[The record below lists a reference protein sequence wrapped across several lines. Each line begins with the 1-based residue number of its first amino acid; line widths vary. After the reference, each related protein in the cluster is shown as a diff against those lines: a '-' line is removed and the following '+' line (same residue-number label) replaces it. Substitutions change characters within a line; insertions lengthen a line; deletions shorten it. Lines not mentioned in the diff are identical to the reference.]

1 MKLTRTEINSNNRM
15 KTIVRNFTSMFR
27 KFVTASLLN
36 LLGLSLA
43 FASFFVIMTQVN
55 YDLGYNKSFTEH
67 EKLFRLTMKLGPGM
81 EDYGVTL
88 PRPLVE
94 QMAAAS
100 PHITGYGIEECW
112 TRFDQFLVD
121 DQEYSLDLL
130 CGIHDF
136 MSVFKPTVICGDL
149 KGLNQLPNIV
159 LQRSEAMRI
168 FGTANAVGKTLK
180 YKWVDGWIF
189 NVCAVIEDYPENN
202 ILHGVCFRGTN
213 ECEGDYHNWNYQAY
227 IRVDDTANLPNV
239 ITAMRQKAIE
249 LFKNDF
255 NMKTQQ
261 EEEALQVVLTPIA
274 DTHFAKDLSKDSP
287 NIKSVSRSSVYLLI
301 CFSLLIVVIA
311 AVNFMNFTLAETP
324 LRIRSINTQKV
335 LGASTASLR
344 GSLLAEAVII
354 SLLAFMVAMAMV
366 WLAHDLGLQELVQ
379 GSILLQDNL
388 WLVGIT
394 LLISIVVGLLAGAY
408 PSYYVTSFPP
418 ALVLKGSFGL
428 SPKGRILR
436 TSLICLQ
443 FVVSFMLVIG
453 VGIMYL
459 QSYLI
464 FHTDYGFDKDEVMV
478 VPTAPDT
485 RNHADAIDADLH
497 KIPGIEG
504 ASLAQNVLGSNDSY
518 QTWIRGEGD
527 KHMTFTCIFV
537 DWRFLSVMG
546 IDIVEGRNFRQ
557 TDGDVYIFNESAK
570 KKYPWLAVDKPINDE
585 DMPVVG
591 FCEDIKYSTLRV
603 DDSQQPIAFLV
614 PSRDGYYSKDGFWRN
629 HLLVRVAKG
638 VDKREAKEK
647 VLETLL
653 KYEHDNE
660 LEVSDLRYVDD
671 VLEESYHQER
681 LFTQQILLFSL
692 LAILIS
698 IIGVFGLTMFESEY
712 RRKEIGIRKVF
723 GSSTKEILMMFWRR
737 YLYILLGCFVVA
749 APIGYLVGLHWLE
762 GFAVRT
768 AISPLLFVV
777 SFLLITLITM
787 LTVTYQSWKN
797 ANENPINS
805 IKTE

>member
-1 MKLTRTEINSNNRM
+1 M
-15 KTIVRNFTSMFR
+15 KTIIRNFTSMFR
-27 KFVTASLLN
+27 KFVSASLLN

-94 QMAAAS
+94 QLAAAS
-100 PHITGYGIEECW
+100 PHVKGYGIEEGW
-112 TRFDQFLVD
+112 TRIDQFLVD
-121 DQEYSLDLL
+121 DQEYSLNLVY
-130 CGIHDF
+130 GIHDF

-159 LQRSEAMRI
+159 LPRSEAMRI
-168 FGTANAVGKTLK
+168 FGTVNAVGKTLK
-180 YKWVDGWIF
+180 YKWVEEWIF

-202 ILHGVCFRGTN
+202 FLHGISFRGLNDN
-213 ECEGDYHNWNYQAY
+213 EGNYQNWNYQAY
-227 IRVDDTANLPNV
+227 IRVDDSANLPNV

-249 LFKNDF
+249 LFKDDF
-255 NMKTQQ
+255 NMTTPQ
-261 EEEALQVVLTPIA
+261 EKEALQVVLTPIA

-287 NIKSVSRSSVYLLI
+287 NIKSVNRSSVYLLI
-301 CFSLLIVVIA
+301 CFSLLIVIIA

-354 SLLAFMVAMAMV
+354 SLLAFAGAMAMV

-388 WLVGIT
+388 WLAGIT

-428 SPKGRILR
+428 SPKGRVLR

-464 FHTDYGFDKDEVMV
+464 FHTDYGFDTDEVMV

-485 RNHADAIDADLH
+485 RNHADAIDADLR

-504 ASLAQNVLGSNDSY
+504 ASLAQSVLGSSDRY
-518 QTWIRGEGD
+518 QTWGRGEGD
-527 KHMTFTCIFV
+527 KHMTFACIFV

-557 TDGDVYIFNESAK
+557 TDGDVFIFNESAK

-591 FCEDIKYSTLRV
+591 FCEDIKYTTLRV
-603 DDSQQPIAFLV
+603 DDSQLPIAFLV
-614 PSRDGYYSKDGFWRN
+614 PSRESFFWNDGYWRN
-629 HLLVRVAKG
+629 YLLVRVAKG

-647 VLETLL
+647 VLDVVL
-653 KYEHDNE
+653 KYEHESKPDI
-660 LEVSDLRYVDD
+660 SDLRYVDD
-671 VLEESYHQER
+671 ELEKSYHQER

-749 APIGYLVGLHWLE
+749 APIGYLLGQHWLE

-768 AISPLLFVV
+768 AISPLLFLV
-777 SFLLITLITM
+777 SFLLIALITL

-797 ANENPINS
+797 ANENPVNS

>member
-1 MKLTRTEINSNNRM
+1 M
-15 KTIVRNFTSMFR
+15 KTIIRNFTSMFR
-27 KFVTASLLN
+27 KFVSASLLN

-94 QMAAAS
+94 QLAAAS
-100 PHITGYGIEECW
+100 PHIKGYGIEEGW
-112 TRFDQFLVD
+112 TRVDQYMVD
-121 DQEYSLDLL
+121 DQEYSLNLVF
-130 CGIHDF
+130 GIHDF

-159 LQRSEAMRI
+159 LPRSEAMRI

-180 YKWVDGWIF
+180 YKWVEDWIF

-202 ILHGVCFRGTN
+202 FLHGISFRGINDN
-213 ECEGDYHNWNYQAY
+213 EGNYRNWNYQAY
-227 IRVDDTANLPNV
+227 IRVDDVANLPNV
-239 ITAMRQKAIE
+239 ITAMRQKAVE
-249 LFKNDF
+249 LFKDDF
-255 NMKTQQ
+255 NMTTPQ

-301 CFSLLIVVIA
+301 CFSLLIVIIA

-354 SLLAFMVAMAMV
+354 SLLAFVGAMAMV
-366 WLAHDLGLQELVQ
+366 YLAHDLGLQELVQ

-388 WLVGIT
+388 WLAGIT

-485 RNHADAIDADLH
+485 RNHADAIDADLR

-504 ASLAQNVLGSNDSY
+504 ACLSQSVLGSSDRY
-518 QTWIRGEGD
+518 QTWGRGEGD

-591 FCEDIKYSTLRV
+591 FCEDVKYSTLRV

-614 PSRDGYYSKDGFWRN
+614 PSRDGYYSKEGFWRN

-638 VDKREAKEK
+638 MDKREAKEK
-647 VLETLL
+647 VLDVVL

-660 LEVSDLRYVDD
+660 LEVGDLRYVDD

>member
-1 MKLTRTEINSNNRM
+1 M

-27 KFVTASLLN
+27 KFVSASLLN

-94 QMAAAS
+94 QLAVAS
-100 PHITGYGIEECW
+100 PHVKGYGIEEGW
-112 TRFDQFLVD
+112 TRIDQFLVG
-121 DQEYSLDLL
+121 DQEYSLNLVY
-130 CGIHDF
+130 GINDF

-159 LQRSEAMRI
+159 LPRSEAMRI
-168 FGTANAVGKTLK
+168 FGTVNAVGKTLK
-180 YKWVDGWIF
+180 YKWVEDWIF

-202 ILHGVCFRGTN
+202 FLHGISFRGTN
-213 ECEGDYHNWNYQAY
+213 ENEGNYQNWNYHAY
-227 IRVDDTANLPNV
+227 VRVDDVANLPNV

-255 NMKTQQ
+255 NMKTKQ
-261 EEEALQVVLTPIA
+261 EKEALQVVLTPIA

-301 CFSLLIVVIA
+301 CFSLLIVIIA

-354 SLLAFMVAMAMV
+354 SLLAFVVAMAMV
-366 WLAHDLGLQELVQ
+366 YVAHDLGLQKLVQ

-388 WLVGIT
+388 WLAGVT

-428 SPKGRILR
+428 SPKGRVLR

-485 RNHADAIDADLH
+485 RNHADAIDADLR

-504 ASLAQNVLGSNDSY
+504 ASLAQSVLGSSDRY
-518 QTWIRGEGD
+518 QTWGRGEGD
-527 KHMTFTCIFV
+527 KHMTFACIFV

-557 TDGDVYIFNESAK
+557 TDGDVFIFNESAK
-570 KKYPWLAVDKPINDE
+570 KKYSWLAVDKPINDE

-603 DDSQQPIAFLV
+603 DDSQLPIAFLV
-614 PSRDGYYSKDGFWRN
+614 PSRDGYYWKEGYWRN
-629 HLLVRVAKG
+629 VLLVRVAKG
-638 VDKREAKEK
+638 MDKREAKEK
-647 VLETLL
+647 VLDVVL
-653 KYEHDNE
+653 KYEHESKPDI
-660 LEVSDLRYVDD
+660 SDLRYMDD
-671 VLEESYHQER
+671 VLEESYRQER

-749 APIGYLVGLHWLE
+749 APIGYLVGQHWLE

-777 SFLLITLITM
+777 SFLLITLITL

>member
-1 MKLTRTEINSNNRM
+1 
-15 KTIVRNFTSMFR
+15 MFR
-27 KFVTASLLN
+27 KFVSASLLN

-67 EKLFRLTMKLGPGM
+67 EKLFRLTLKLGPGM

-94 QMAAAS
+94 QLAAAS
-100 PHITGYGIEECW
+100 PHIKGYGIEEGW
-112 TRFDQFLVD
+112 TRIDQFLVG
-121 DQEYSLDLL
+121 DQEYSLNLVY
-130 CGIHDF
+130 GINDF

-159 LQRSEAMRI
+159 LPRSEAMRI

-180 YKWVDGWIF
+180 YKWVDDWIF

-202 ILHGVCFRGTN
+202 FLHGISFRGLNDN
-213 ECEGDYHNWNYQAY
+213 EGNYRNWNYQAY
-227 IRVDDTANLPNV
+227 IRVDDAANLPNV
-239 ITAMRQKAIE
+239 ITAMRQKTVE
-249 LFKNDF
+249 LFKDDF
-255 NMKTQQ
+255 NMTTPQ
-261 EEEALQVVLTPIA
+261 EKEALQVVLTPIA

-354 SLLAFMVAMAMV
+354 SLLAFAGAMAMV
-366 WLAHDLGLQELVQ
+366 YVAHDLGLQELVQ

-388 WLVGIT
+388 WLAGIT

-485 RNHADAIDADLH
+485 RNHADAIDADLR

-504 ASLAQNVLGSNDSY
+504 ASLAQSVLGSSDRY
-518 QTWIRGEGD
+518 QTWGRGEGD
-527 KHMTFTCIFV
+527 KHMTFACIFV

-557 TDGDVYIFNESAK
+557 TDGDVYIFSESAK

-591 FCEDIKYSTLRV
+591 FCEDIKYTTLRV
-603 DDSQQPIAFLV
+603 DDSQLPVAFLV
-614 PSRDGYYSKDGFWRN
+614 PSRDGYFSNNGFWRN
-629 HLLVRVAKG
+629 VLLVRVAKG
-638 VDKREAKEK
+638 VDKHEAKEK
-647 VLETLL
+647 VLDVVL
-653 KYEHDNE
+653 KYEHESKPDI
-660 LEVSDLRYVDD
+660 SDLRYMDD
-671 VLEESYHQER
+671 VLEESYRQER
-681 LFTQQILLFSL
+681 LFTKQILLFSL

-749 APIGYLVGLHWLE
+749 APIGYLLGQHWLE

-797 ANENPINS
+797 ASENPVNS

>member
-1 MKLTRTEINSNNRM
+1 
-15 KTIVRNFTSMFR
+15 MFR
-27 KFVTASLLN
+27 KFVSASLLN

-94 QMAAAS
+94 QLAAAS
-100 PHITGYGIEECW
+100 PHITGYGIEQGW
-112 TRFDQFLVD
+112 IIFDQYMVD
-121 DQEYSLDLL
+121 DQEYSLNLVY
-130 CGIHDF
+130 GIHDF
-136 MSVFKPTVICGDL
+136 MSVFRPTVICGDL

-159 LQRSEAMRI
+159 LPRSEAMRI

-180 YKWVDGWIF
+180 YKWVEDWIF

-202 ILHGVCFRGTN
+202 FLHGVSFRGTN
-213 ECEGDYHNWNYQAY
+213 DNEGNYRNWNYQAY

-239 ITAMRQKAIE
+239 ISAMRQKAIE
-249 LFKNDF
+249 LFKDDF
-255 NMKTQQ
+255 NMTTPQ
-261 EEEALQVVLTPIA
+261 EKEALQVVLTPIA

-301 CFSLLIVVIA
+301 CFSLLIVLIA

-335 LGASTASLR
+335 LGASTASLC

-354 SLLAFMVAMAMV
+354 SLLAFVVAMAMV
-366 WLAHDLGLQELVQ
+366 YLAHDLGLQELVQ

-388 WLVGIT
+388 WLAGVT

-485 RNHADAIDADLH
+485 RNHADAIDADLR

-504 ASLAQNVLGSNDSY
+504 ASLAQSVLGSSDRY
-518 QTWIRGEGD
+518 QTWGRGEGD
-527 KHMTFTCIFV
+527 KHMTFTCVFV

-591 FCEDIKYSTLRV
+591 FCEDIKYATLRV

-614 PSRDGYYSKDGFWRN
+614 PTRDGFYSKGGEWRN

-638 VDKREAKEK
+638 VDKREAKQK
-647 VLETLL
+647 VLEVVL

-749 APIGYLVGLHWLE
+749 APIGYLVGQHWLE

>member
-1 MKLTRTEINSNNRM
+1 
-15 KTIVRNFTSMFR
+15 MFR

-43 FASFFVIMTQVN
+43 FASFFVIMTQVS

-67 EKLFRLTMKLGPGM
+67 ERLFRLTMKLGPGM

-94 QMAAAS
+94 QLAVAS
-100 PHITGYGIEECW
+100 PHIKGYSIEECW

-130 CGIHDF
+130 YGIHDF

-159 LQRSEAMRI
+159 LPRSEAMRI

-202 ILHGVCFRGTN
+202 FLHGVSFRGTN
-213 ECEGDYHNWNYQAY
+213 ENEGNYNNWNYQAY
-227 IRVDDTANLPNV
+227 IRVDDVANLPNV

-249 LFKNDF
+249 LFKDDF
-255 NMKTQQ
+255 NMTTQQ

-354 SLLAFMVAMAMV
+354 SLLAFVGAMAMV
-366 WLAHDLGLQELVQ
+366 YVAHDLGLQELVQ

-485 RNHADAIDADLH
+485 RNHADAIDADLR

-504 ASLAQNVLGSNDSY
+504 ASLAQSVLGSNDSY
-518 QTWIRGEGD
+518 QTWGRGEGD

-570 KKYPWLAVDKPINDE
+570 KKYPWLAVDKPINDK

-591 FCEDIKYSTLRV
+591 FCEDIKYATLRV
-603 DDSQQPIAFLV
+603 DDSQQPIAFLM
-614 PSRDGYYSKDGFWRN
+614 PSRDGYFKGDFWRN

-647 VLETLL
+647 VLDVVL
-653 KYEHDNE
+653 KYEHGNKPDI
-660 LEVSDLRYVDD
+660 SDLRYVDD
-671 VLEESYHQER
+671 VLEESYRQER

-723 GSSTKEILMMFWRR
+723 GSSTKEILMMFWKR

-749 APIGYLVGLHWLE
+749 APIGYLVGQHWLE

>member
-1 MKLTRTEINSNNRM
+1 L
-15 KTIVRNFTSMFR
+15 
-27 KFVTASLLN
+27 
-36 LLGLSLA
+36 
-43 FASFFVIMTQVN
+43 
-55 YDLGYNKSFTEH
+55 
-67 EKLFRLTMKLGPGM
+67 KLGPGM

-94 QMAAAS
+94 QLAAAS
-100 PHITGYGIEECW
+100 PHIKGYGIEEGW
-112 TRFDQFLVD
+112 TRVDQYMLG
-121 DQEYSLDLL
+121 DQEYSLNLVY
-130 CGIHDF
+130 GIHDF

-159 LQRSEAMRI
+159 LPRSEAMRI
-168 FGTANAVGKTLK
+168 FGTVHAVGKTLK
-180 YKWVDGWIF
+180 YKWVEDWIF

-202 ILHGVCFRGTN
+202 FLHGVCFRGTN
-213 ECEGDYHNWNYQAY
+213 DNEGNYHNWNYQAY
-227 IRVDDTANLPNV
+227 IRVDDSANLPNV
-239 ITAMRQKAIE
+239 ITAMRQKAVE
-249 LFKNDF
+249 LFKDDF
-255 NMKTQQ
+255 NMTTPQ
-261 EEEALQVVLTPIA
+261 EKEALQVVLTPIA

-301 CFSLLIVVIA
+301 CFSLLIVIIA

-354 SLLAFMVAMAMV
+354 SLLAFMGAMAMV
-366 WLAHDLGLQELVQ
+366 YVAHDLGLQELVQ

-388 WLVGIT
+388 WLAGVT

-485 RNHADAIDADLH
+485 RNHADAIDADLR

-504 ASLAQNVLGSNDSY
+504 ASLAQSVLGSNDRY
-518 QTWIRGEGD
+518 QTWGRGEGD
-527 KHMTFTCIFV
+527 KHMTFACIFV

-557 TDGDVYIFNESAK
+557 TDGDVYIFSESAK

-591 FCEDIKYSTLRV
+591 FCEDIKYTTLRV
-603 DDSQQPIAFLV
+603 DDSQLPVAFLV
-614 PSRDGYYSKDGFWRN
+614 PSRDGYFSNNGFWRN
-629 HLLVRVAKG
+629 VLLVRVAKG
-638 VDKREAKEK
+638 VYKREAKEK
-647 VLETLL
+647 VLETVL
-653 KYEHDNE
+653 KYEHDSKPDI
-660 LEVSDLRYVDD
+660 SDLRYVDD

-681 LFTQQILLFSL
+681 LFTKQILLFSL

-749 APIGYLVGLHWLE
+749 APIGYLLGQHWLE
-762 GFAVRT
+762 GFAIRT

-797 ANENPINS
+797 ANENPVNS

>member
-1 MKLTRTEINSNNRM
+1 M
-15 KTIVRNFTSMFR
+15 KTIIRNFTSMFR
-27 KFVTASLLN
+27 KFVSASLLN

-43 FASFFVIMTQVN
+43 FASFFVIMTQVY
-55 YDLGYNKSFTEH
+55 YDLGYNKSFTDH

-94 QMAAAS
+94 QMAVAS
-100 PHITGYGIEECW
+100 PHIKGYGIEEGW
-112 TRFDQFLVD
+112 TRIDQFMLGN
-121 DQEYSLDLL
+121 QEYSLNLVY
-130 CGIHDF
+130 GINDF

-159 LQRSEAMRI
+159 LPRSEAMRI
-168 FGTANAVGKTLK
+168 FGTTNAVGKTLK
-180 YKWVDGWIF
+180 YKWVEGWIF

-202 ILHGVCFRGTN
+202 FLHGVSFRGTDEN
-213 ECEGDYHNWNYQAY
+213 EGNYKNWNYQAY

-249 LFKNDF
+249 LFKNDL
-255 NMKTQQ
+255 NMTTQQ

-287 NIKSVSRSSVYLLI
+287 DIKSVSRSSVYLLI

-354 SLLAFMVAMAMV
+354 SLFAFVVAMAMV
-366 WLAHDLGLQELVQ
+366 YLAHDLGLQKLVQ

-388 WLVGIT
+388 WLAGVT

-485 RNHADAIDADLH
+485 CNHADAIDADLR

-504 ASLAQNVLGSNDSY
+504 ASLAQSVLGSNDRY
-518 QTWIRGEGD
+518 QTWGRGEGD
-527 KHMTFTCIFV
+527 KHMTFTCVFV

-591 FCEDIKYSTLRV
+591 FCEDIKYTTLRV
-603 DDSQQPIAFLV
+603 DDSQLPIAFLV
-614 PSRDGYYSKDGFWRN
+614 PSREGYYWKNSGFWRN

-647 VLETLL
+647 VLKVIL
-653 KYEHDNE
+653 KYEHENKPDI
-660 LEVSDLRYVDD
+660 SDLRYVDD
-671 VLEESYHQER
+671 VLEESYQQER

-698 IIGVFGLTMFESEY
+698 IIGVFGLTMFEIEY

-749 APIGYLVGLHWLE
+749 APIGYLVGQHWLE
-762 GFAVRT
+762 GFAIRT
-768 AISPLLFVV
+768 SVSPLLFLV
-777 SFLLITLITM
+777 SFLLIALITM

>member
-1 MKLTRTEINSNNRM
+1 M
-15 KTIVRNFTSMFR
+15 KTIIRNFTSMFR
-27 KFVTASLLN
+27 KFVTANLLN

-43 FASFFVIMTQVN
+43 FASFFVIMTQVY

-67 EKLFRLTMKLGPGM
+67 EKLFRLTLKLGPGM

-100 PHITGYGIEECW
+100 PHITGYGIEEGW
-112 TRFDQFLVD
+112 TRIDQFLVG
-121 DQEYSLDLL
+121 DQEYSLNLVY
-130 CGIHDF
+130 GINDF
-136 MSVFKPTVICGDL
+136 LSVFKPTVICGDL

-159 LQRSEAMRI
+159 LPRSEAMRI

-180 YKWVDGWIF
+180 YKWVDGRIF

-202 ILHGVCFRGTN
+202 FLHGVCFRGTN
-213 ECEGDYHNWNYQAY
+213 DNEGNYRNWNYQAY
-227 IRVDDTANLPNV
+227 IRVDDSANLPNV

-249 LFKNDF
+249 LFKDDF
-255 NMKTQQ
+255 NMTTQQ

-287 NIKSVSRSSVYLLI
+287 DIKSVSRSSVYLLI

-354 SLLAFMVAMAMV
+354 SLLAFAGAMAMV
-366 WLAHDLGLQELVQ
+366 YLAHDLGLQKLVQ

-388 WLVGIT
+388 WMVGIT

-428 SPKGRILR
+428 SPKGRVLR

-485 RNHADAIDADLH
+485 RNHADAIDADLR

-504 ASLAQNVLGSNDSY
+504 ASLAESVLGSNDRY
-518 QTWIRGEGD
+518 QTWGRGEGD
-527 KHMTFTCIFV
+527 KHMTFTCVFV

-557 TDGDVYIFNESAK
+557 TDGDVYIFSESAK

-585 DMPVVG
+585 DLPVVG
-591 FCEDIKYSTLRV
+591 FCEDIKYTTLRV

-614 PSRDGYYSKDGFWRN
+614 PSRKSFFWNDGYWRN

-647 VLETLL
+647 VLETVL
-653 KYEHDNE
+653 KYEHENK
-660 LEVSDLRYVDD
+660 LEVSDLRYMDD
-671 VLEESYHQER
+671 VLEESYRQER

-723 GSSTKEILMMFWRR
+723 GSSTKEILTMFWRR

-749 APIGYLVGLHWLE
+749 APIGYLLGQNWLE
-762 GFAVRT
+762 GFADRT
-768 AISPLLFVV
+768 SVSPLLFLV

>member
-1 MKLTRTEINSNNRM
+1 
-15 KTIVRNFTSMFR
+15 MFR
-27 KFVTASLLN
+27 KFVSASLLN

-43 FASFFVIMTQVN
+43 FASFFVIMTQVS

-94 QMAAAS
+94 QLAAAS
-100 PHITGYGIEECW
+100 PHIKGYGIEEGW
-112 TRFDQFLVD
+112 TRIDQFMLG
-121 DQEYSLDLL
+121 DQEYSLNLVY
-130 CGIHDF
+130 GINDF

-149 KGLNQLPNIV
+149 KGLKQLDNIV
-159 LQRSEAMRI
+159 LPRSEAMRI
-168 FGTANAVGKTLK
+168 FGTVNAVGKTLK
-180 YKWVDGWIF
+180 YKWVEDWIF

-202 ILHGVCFRGTN
+202 FLHGVCFRGTN
-213 ECEGDYHNWNYQAY
+213 ENEGNYRNWNYQAY
-227 IRVDDTANLPNV
+227 IRVDDVANLPNV

-249 LFKNDF
+249 LFKDDF
-255 NMKTQQ
+255 NMTTPQ
-261 EEEALQVVLTPIA
+261 EKEALQVVLTPIA
-274 DTHFAKDLSKDSP
+274 DTHFAKELSKDSP

-354 SLLAFMVAMAMV
+354 SLLAFVGAMAMV

-388 WLVGIT
+388 WLAGVT

-428 SPKGRILR
+428 SPKGRVLR

-485 RNHADAIDADLH
+485 RNHADAIDADLR

-504 ASLAQNVLGSNDSY
+504 ASLAQSVLGSSDRY
-518 QTWIRGEGD
+518 QTWGRGEGD

-591 FCEDIKYSTLRV
+591 FCEDIKYTTLRV

-614 PSRDGYYSKDGFWRN
+614 PSRDGYYMNEGFWRN
-629 HLLVRVAKG
+629 VLLVRVAKG

-647 VLETLL
+647 VLETVL
-653 KYEHDNE
+653 KYEHGNE
-660 LEVSDLRYVDD
+660 LEVGDLRYMDD
-671 VLEESYHQER
+671 KLEESYHQER

-749 APIGYLVGLHWLE
+749 APIGYLVGQHWLE

-797 ANENPINS
+797 ASENPINS

>member
-366 WLAHDLGLQELVQ
+366 WLAYDLGLQELVQ

-428 SPKGRILR
+428 SPKGRVLR

-485 RNHADAIDADLH
+485 RNHADAIDADLR

-504 ASLAQNVLGSNDSY
+504 ASLAQSVLGSNDSY
-518 QTWIRGEGD
+518 QTWGRGEGD
-527 KHMTFTCIFV
+527 KHMTFTCVFV

-557 TDGDVYIFNESAK
+557 TDGDVYIFSESAK

-591 FCEDIKYSTLRV
+591 FCEDIKYTTLRV
-603 DDSQQPIAFLV
+603 DDSQQPIAFVV
-614 PSRDGYYSKDGFWRN
+614 PSREGYFKGDFWRN

-638 VDKREAKEK
+638 VDKREAKQK
-647 VLETLL
+647 VLETVL
-653 KYEHDNE
+653 KYEHESKPDI
-660 LEVSDLRYVDD
+660 SDLRYVDD
-671 VLEESYHQER
+671 VLEKSYHQER

-723 GSSTKEILMMFWRR
+723 GSSTREILTMFNKR

-749 APIGYLVGLHWLE
+749 APIGYMVGVHWLE
-762 GFAVRT
+762 DFAVRT
-768 AISPLLFVV
+768 AISPLLFLV
-777 SFLLITLITM
+777 SFLLIALITM

-797 ANENPINS
+797 ANENPVNS
-805 IKTE
+805 IKNE

>member
-1 MKLTRTEINSNNRM
+1 M
-15 KTIVRNFTSMFR
+15 KTIIRNFTSMFR
-27 KFVTASLLN
+27 KYVAANLLN

-43 FASFFVIMTQVN
+43 FASFFVIMTQVS
-55 YDLGYNKSFTEH
+55 YDLGYNKSFAEH

-94 QMAAAS
+94 QLAAAS
-100 PHITGYGIEECW
+100 PHIKGYGIKEGW

-130 CGIHDF
+130 YGIHDF

-159 LQRSEAMRI
+159 LPRSEAMRL
-168 FGTANAVGKTLK
+168 FGTVNAVGKTLK
-180 YKWVDGWIF
+180 YKWVDDWIF
-189 NVCAVIEDYPENN
+189 NVCAVIEDYPKNN
-202 ILHGVCFRGTN
+202 FLHGVCFRGTN
-213 ECEGDYHNWNYQAY
+213 ENEGNYRNWNYQAY
-227 IRVDDTANLPNV
+227 IRVDDSANLPNV

-255 NMKTQQ
+255 DTKTKQ

-287 NIKSVSRSSVYLLI
+287 SRSSVYLLI

-354 SLLAFMVAMAMV
+354 SLLAFVVAMAMV
-366 WLAHDLGLQELVQ
+366 YVAHDLGLQKLVQ

-428 SPKGRILR
+428 SPKGRVLR

-485 RNHADAIDADLH
+485 RNHADAIDADLR

-504 ASLAQNVLGSNDSY
+504 ASLAESVLGSNDRY
-518 QTWIRGEGD
+518 QTWGRGEGD

-591 FCEDIKYSTLRV
+591 FCEDIKYATLRV

-614 PSRDGYYSKDGFWRN
+614 PSRDGYFKGGFWRN

-647 VLETLL
+647 VLDVVL
-653 KYEHDNE
+653 KYEHESKPDI
-660 LEVSDLRYVDD
+660 SDLRYVDD
-671 VLEESYHQER
+671 VLEESYRQER

-723 GSSTKEILMMFWRR
+723 GSSTKEILMMFWKR
-737 YLYILLGCFVVA
+737 YLYILLGCSVVA
-749 APIGYLVGLHWLE
+749 APIGYLVGQHWLE

-768 AISPLLFVV
+768 SVSPLLFLV

>member
-1 MKLTRTEINSNNRM
+1 M
-15 KTIVRNFTSMFR
+15 KTIIRNFTSMFR
-27 KFVTASLLN
+27 KFVSASLLN

-55 YDLGYNKSFTEH
+55 YDQGYNKSFTEH
-67 EKLFRLTMKLGPGM
+67 ERLFRLTMELGSGM

-94 QMAAAS
+94 QLAAAS
-100 PHITGYGIEECW
+100 PHIKGYGIEEGW
-112 TRFDQFLVD
+112 TRVDQYMLD
-121 DQEYSLDLL
+121 DQEYSLNLVF
-130 CGIHDF
+130 GIHDF

-159 LQRSEAMRI
+159 LPRSEAMRI
-168 FGTANAVGKTLK
+168 FGTVHAVGKTLK
-180 YKWVDGWIF
+180 YKWVDDWIF

-202 ILHGVCFRGTN
+202 FLHGICFRGTN
-213 ECEGDYHNWNYQAY
+213 DNEGNYHNWNYQAY
-227 IRVDDTANLPNV
+227 IRVDDSANLPNV
-239 ITAMRQKAIE
+239 ITAMRKKAIE

-255 NMKTQQ
+255 NMKTKQ

-354 SLLAFMVAMAMV
+354 SLFAFVVAMAMV
-366 WLAHDLGLQELVQ
+366 YLAHDLGLQKLVQ

-388 WLVGIT
+388 WLAGVT

-485 RNHADAIDADLH
+485 RNHADAIDADLR

-504 ASLAQNVLGSNDSY
+504 ASLAQSVLGSSDRY
-518 QTWIRGEGD
+518 QTWGRGEGD
-527 KHMTFTCIFV
+527 KHMTFTCVFV

-557 TDGDVYIFNESAK
+557 TDGDVYIFSESAK

-591 FCEDIKYSTLRV
+591 FCEDIKYTTLRV
-603 DDSQQPIAFLV
+603 DDSQQPIAFVV
-614 PSRDGYYSKDGFWRN
+614 PSRDGYFKGDFWRN
-629 HLLVRVAKG
+629 HLLVR
-638 VDKREAKEK
+638 EAKEK
-647 VLETLL
+647 VLDVVL
-653 KYEHDNE
+653 KYEHESKPDI
-660 LEVSDLRYVDD
+660 SDLRYVDD
-671 VLEESYHQER
+671 VLEESYRQER

-723 GSSTKEILMMFWRR
+723 GSSTKEILMMFWKR

-749 APIGYLVGLHWLE
+749 APIGYLLGQHWLE

-797 ANENPINS
+797 ATENPVNS
-805 IKTE
+805 IKNE